1 MNEKITQL
9 ASMLEKFSLIF
20 PVIESC
26 KMNKLS
32 PGWYVKELVS
42 RLTAKPC
49 SDVEKVAILPC
60 FIQK

>member
-1 MNEKITQL
+1 MILSVAAYVHVVSVT
-9 ASMLEKFSLIF
+9 IY
-20 PVIESC
+20 
-26 KMNKLS
+26 S
-32 PGWYVKELVS
+32 PGWYIKELVS

>member
-1 MNEKITQL
+1 
-9 ASMLEKFSLIF
+9 MLRYYRKCFWNSKSKFANSL
-20 PVIESC
+20 EGD
-26 KMNKLS
+26 MNKLS

>member
-1 MNEKITQL
+1 
-9 ASMLEKFSLIF
+9 MLEKFSLIF

-26 KMNKLS
+26 NMNKLS

-49 SDVEKVAILPC
+49 SDVEKEEILPC